1 MWFVI
6 GLIFLVGVAIAVWKL
21 KHTIDWSTRTIA
33 GHEAIF
39 DLGETREITYRA
51 EAKRSRV
58 LEPLDISVEL
68 RCEEE
73 VYYNHGT
80 DRQRKAA
87 DLYAQRVAVT
97 RHPDDTAVVISCS
110 VRVPP
115 DLPPSLDLSENNVN
129 WKLDLKLDPATGV
142 QLTESFDLQVAPR
155 VRTPGSEPSVVNQR
169 PWDDGSSPLPP
180 TPGDLYE

>member
-1 MWFVI
+1 MAVVLGVI
-6 GLIFLVGVAIAVWKL
+6 LLGIVAFLVWRF
-21 KHTIDWSTRTIA
+21 KHTLDWSTRTLK
-33 GHEAIF
+33 GHEATF
-39 DLGETREITYRA
+39 DLGETREVTYRA

-58 LEPLDISVEL
+58 LDPLDISVVV

-80 DRQRKAA
+80 DRHRRAD
-87 DLYAQRVAVT
+87 DLYVERVAIT
-97 RHPDDTAVVISCS
+97 RHPDDTAVVITCS
-110 VRVPP
+110 VFVPP

-129 WKLDLKLDPATGV
+129 WKLDFKLDPATGV

-155 VRTPGSEPSVVNQR
+155 VRAPGSEPSVIQQR

-180 TPGDLYE
+180 TPGNLYE